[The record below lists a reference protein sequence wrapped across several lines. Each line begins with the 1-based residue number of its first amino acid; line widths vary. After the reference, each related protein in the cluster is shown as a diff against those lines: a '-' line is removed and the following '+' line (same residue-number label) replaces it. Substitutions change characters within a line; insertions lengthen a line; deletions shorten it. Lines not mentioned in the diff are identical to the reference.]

1 MLVLTRKVDE
11 SIMIGDETE
20 ITVVEI
26 KGDSVKL
33 GISAPKRITVHR
45 KEIYLAIQHENI
57 DASKTAVDRIIRIG
71 GMLKKKKN

>member
-11 SIMIGDETE
+11 SIMIGDDAEV
-20 ITVVEI
+20 TVVEI

-33 GISAPKRITVHR
+33 GISAPKEITVHR

-57 DASKTAVDRIIRIG
+57 DASKTAVDRIVRIG
-71 GMLKKKKN
+71 GMLKKKK

>member
-11 SIMIGDETE
+11 SIMIGDDTE
-20 ITVVEI
+20 VTVVEI

-33 GISAPKRITVHR
+33 GISAPRKITVHR

-57 DASKTAVDRIIRIG
+57 YASKTAVDRIARIG
-71 GMLKKKKN
+71 GMLKKKK